1 MEYEGKF
8 YSELYCQELGVSIA
22 TNSVSRLFN
31 SLNTAISLIS
41 LVLLMDV
48 AIRHR
53 KRFICHVSLTVRY
66 LTLSFTFTTPC
77 SLFISKS
84 EYAIVQIIF
93 TYSIIW
99 MENIQFALVVE
110 RVVASI
116 FTEWRSFELSCR
128 FQSEENASTAFLVC
142 GILVTHYC
150 VFLIYRSLYLL
161 TNVVADTPRELEVY
175 RSASHVLSLS
185 PLLLGILT
193 IWYFREVRRTR
204 KMRITTLVSMQ
215 SNGADGW
222 NNYASVLG
230 SQWSRQ

>member
-53 KRFICHVSLTVRY
+53 KRFICHVSLTLLIY
-66 LTLSFTFTTPC
+66 N
-77 SLFISKS
+77 LFIS
-84 EYAIVQIIF
+84 
-93 TYSIIW
+93 SI
-99 MENIQFALVVE
+99 AHVLVYF
-110 RVVASI
+110 VA
-116 FTEWRSFELSCR
+116 
-128 FQSEENASTAFLVC
+128 QSEENASTAFLVC

>member
-53 KRFICHVSLTVRY
+53 KRFICHVSLT
-66 LTLSFTFTTPC
+66 
-77 SLFISKS
+77 
-84 EYAIVQIIF
+84 
-93 TYSIIW
+93 
-99 MENIQFALVVE
+99 
-110 RVVASI
+110 
-116 FTEWRSFELSCR
+116 
-128 FQSEENASTAFLVC
+128 SEENASTAFLVC